1 MMLASVVGVLLENFV
16 QLRIPGHPT
25 TKMTLIVV
33 VEDVVCP
40 GASTPDHMYHQCMGI
55 DNKCNSYYHD
65 IVITLTLS
73 FLSLCVVNH
82 LV

>member
-1 MMLASVVGVLLENFV
+1 MTGTQMAMVASAVGVLLENFV

-40 GASTPDHMYHQCMGI
+40 GASTPDRIIG
-55 DNKCNSYYHD
+55 SWAL
-65 IVITLTLS
+65 TLTVIILS
-73 FLSLCVVNH
+73 
-82 LV
+82 